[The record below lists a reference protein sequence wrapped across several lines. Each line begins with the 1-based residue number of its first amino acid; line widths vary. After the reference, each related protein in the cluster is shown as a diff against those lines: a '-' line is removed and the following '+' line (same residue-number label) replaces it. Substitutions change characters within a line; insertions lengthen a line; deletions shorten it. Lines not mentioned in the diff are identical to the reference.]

1 MPPVYAPSVYAP
13 PSQPYYGASQSM
25 PLVGAPSTI
34 PLPRRKPFDAPRFFI
49 GGIPLWAGIVA
60 LIAVAVTF
68 GVGVFALH
76 KDWADSAWITAFVA
90 LVGAAAILITA
101 IVILALRRFQW
112 LTLGLSALLLVAL
125 SASGVLALTGQQTIH
140 RLQARALESN
150 QQWQASIRE
159 YELAGDQKP
168 DAPNVARVELEW
180 GEQLLQQKNYHDA
193 IDLFSQATKDDESS
207 AAVNDR
213 SLNDLYAAYKAWFV
227 THASDVPN
235 LEVAHFFETY
245 VGLPGCLEIC
255 KLEAKELASQ
265 AFYADGSA
273 ALAQNVCPVAA
284 NDYQHLVDTYPDTLS
299 AQKAAV
305 AMAAP
310 VTFTAVIVN
319 LPKQYAG
326 YIAHISSHVSPEE
339 LQNVHNLSRD
349 YAAALDANAQA
360 IFRNVRPGKYNFS
373 FDFPPGAKY
382 VFWYWWGRDQP
393 FDPYSAIVSPLCG
406 GSQTFS
412 YGGS

>member
-1 MPPVYAPSVYAP
+1 
-13 PSQPYYGASQSM
+13 M

-90 LVGAAAILITA
+90 LVGAAATLITA

-168 DAPNVARVELEW
+168 DAPNVARVEL
-180 GEQLLQQKNYHDA
+180 A
-193 IDLFSQATKDDESS
+193 
-207 AAVNDR
+207 
-213 SLNDLYAAYKAWFV
+213 
-227 THASDVPN
+227 
-235 LEVAHFFETY
+235 
-245 VGLPGCLEIC
+245 
-255 KLEAKELASQ
+255 
-265 AFYADGSA
+265 
-273 ALAQNVCPVAA
+273 
-284 NDYQHLVDTYPDTLS
+284 
-299 AQKAAV
+299 
-305 AMAAP
+305 
-310 VTFTAVIVN
+310 
-319 LPKQYAG
+319 
-326 YIAHISSHVSPEE
+326 
-339 LQNVHNLSRD
+339 
-349 YAAALDANAQA
+349 
-360 IFRNVRPGKYNFS
+360 
-373 FDFPPGAKY
+373 
-382 VFWYWWGRDQP
+382 
-393 FDPYSAIVSPLCG
+393 
-406 GSQTFS
+406 
-412 YGGS
+412 